1 MKEREEFVNTLR
13 TSENQAESVSF
24 SANIKLREAQDLF
37 AQDKLIRSGADRDL
51 VQAMK
56 SVQDLQAK
64 PTASQNQFHAFY
76 DAVTPI
82 LASICHREDRELGLG
97 GLIPLIPSLFMIL

>member
-37 AQDKLIRSGADRDL
+37 AQDKLIRSGADHDL

-64 PTASQNQFHAFY
+64 LTASQNQFRAFY

-82 LASICHREDRELGLG
+82 LASICRREDGELGLG

>member
-1 MKEREEFVNTLR
+1 MLGSSILTWL
-13 TSENQAESVSF
+13 SLSILDDLWLPSQ
-24 SANIKLREAQDLF
+24 AQDLF
-37 AQDKLIRSGADRDL
+37 AQAKLIRSGADRDL